1 MLICFS
7 FRYQSFI
14 CCHRQARLQTPIR
27 IQRDPG
33 NPTLYAKKLQQSKKT
48 KRYLHPRLTRLVIA
62 ITTQSWK
69 QSTLVINSADLV
81 VLIRH
86 DMVLHPS
93 KFSSLLHKSNSS
105 RGPDSYLFLP

>member
-1 MLICFS
+1 MFLVPVLVIHLLS
-7 FRYQSFI
+7 STSSSPNTYSYSTGSR
-14 CCHRQARLQTPIR
+14 
-27 IQRDPG
+27 

-48 KRYLHPRLTRLVIA
+48 KRYLHSRLTRLVIA

-93 KFSSLLHKSNSS
+93 KFSSLLHKSNS
-105 RGPDSYLFLP
+105 